1 VGWVYSPTVSFAV
14 EEKVGDYT
22 HPAGARWANSNFR
35 RGGFTLIEA
44 MTVVA
49 FLVIVLGLMI
59 SLSRHV
65 RATSADGLTKDILRR
80 LDEAMDAYVHQFG
93 SIPPVPEFISDQ
105 AVPPETSLRRPA
117 ERNDEAVIRAL
128 KSVGL
133 MNKRFDDL
141 SIAYYDEVRVRDAWG
156 SPIVFMPHMHPAIG
170 MNPKGWFFFSAGPDR
185 QFLTRD
191 DNLYSYDQLG
201 Q

>member
-1 VGWVYSPTVSFAV
+1 MKSKTPTLALPRLTR
-14 EEKVGDYT
+14 EGEK
-22 HPAGARWANSNFR
+22 R
-35 RGGFTLIEA
+35 RRRAGFTLIEA

-49 FLVIVLGLMI
+49 FLVIVLGLMV

-65 RATSADGLTKDILRR
+65 RAASADGLTKDILRR
-80 LDEAMDAYVHQFG
+80 LDAAMQAYVHLNNGVLPQ
-93 SIPPVPEFISDQ
+93 VPEFISDQ
-105 AVPPETSLRRPA
+105 AVPPESELRRPA
-117 ERNDEAVIRAL
+117 ERNDEGVIRAM
-128 KSVGL
+128 KSAGL
-133 MNKRFDDL
+133 MNGRFDDL

>member
-1 VGWVYSPTVSFAV
+1 MRSKTEGRTRIA
-14 EEKVGDYT
+14 
-22 HPAGARWANSNFR
+22 
-35 RGGFTLIEA
+35 GFTLIEA

-65 RATSADGLTKDILRR
+65 RAASADGMTKDILRR

-105 AVPPETSLRRPA
+105 AVPPESELRRPA

-133 MNKRFDDL
+133 MNRRFDDL

-170 MNPKGWFFFSAGPDR
+170 MNPKGWFFFSPGPDR
-185 QFLTRD
+185 QYLTRD